1 MQKRLNTAFSAAF
14 AVAVW
19 LFWWL
24 RFPYDLGFQ
33 EQNQLLLFT
42 RSYAADALADS
53 GGLACLVAEFIT
65 QFYCIKWL
73 GALLLAGV
81 FLLLQLM
88 VWKAARTIGAARDCR
103 YRLSFLPSA
112 VLLVHMGDIYA
123 MLAFPVALIL
133 ALAAFLPLSRLE
145 HKTLYLILTIPA
157 GFWLI
162 GPAIYI
168 TVALHILTNWNYK
181 RAQSLWT
188 VAYTAAVVALFYNL
202 FQTQFPI
209 KDVIFGI
216 EYYRMPVVLPPLQL
230 AVAILTAL
238 VPWAMAKLPEVK
250 CGPLHQSILFVVL
263 LGATFCFT
271 NVTFD
276 RDTHE
281 LIAYDQMVRS
291 EDWNGIISSAR
302 KHPLKSEPACVCLN
316 LSLMMTGQ
324 LQNMFDFYQCGVEG
338 LVMPRVRDLIS
349 NVGSYE
355 AFWRLGFVNTAMRY
369 AFDSQESEGNNQK
382 SGRHTS
388 KLVECHI
395 VNGNYA
401 VAAKYINILKH
412 SLFYRSWA
420 LDMEKFLYNDAAVE
434 SHPVYGYLR
443 YSRFHDDFL
452 YNYGEMDKMLAILYN
467 INKNNV
473 MAGYYFQAYKNLE
486 KMGGDR

>member
-1 MQKRLNTAFSAAF
+1 MQKWLKIVCSAVF
-14 AVAVW
+14 GVAVW
-19 LFWWL
+19 MFWWL

-33 EQNQLLLFT
+33 EQNQLFLYT
-42 RSYAADALADS
+42 WGYAADTLADC

-65 QFYCIKWL
+65 QFFYVKWL
-73 GALLLAGV
+73 GALMLAGV
-81 FLLLQLM
+81 FVLLQVM
-88 VWKAARTIGAARDCR
+88 VWKAAVGALDCW
-103 YRLSFLPSA
+103 YLLSFLPSA
-112 VLLVHMGDIYA
+112 VLLLHMGDIYS
-123 MLAFPVALIL
+123 MLCFPVALIL
-133 ALAAFLPLSRLE
+133 ALALYLPLRVS
-145 HKTLYLILTIPA
+145 HGKTLYLLLAVPA

-162 GPAIYI
+162 GPAVYI
-168 TVALHILTNWNYK
+168 VVILHILTNWRYK
-181 RAQSLWT
+181 RMQSLWSAVYT
-188 VAYTAAVVALFYNL
+188 VAIVALFYNL
-202 FQTQFPI
+202 FQTQFPL

-216 EYYRMPVVLPPLQL
+216 EYYRMPVVLPPLQVAVFTLTSL
-230 AVAILTAL
+230 A
-238 VPWAMAKLPEVK
+238 PWAVAKLPEVK
-250 CGPLHQSILFVVL
+250 YQPLRQTISFACL
-263 LGATFCFT
+263 LGVTFCFT
-271 NVTFD
+271 NVSFD

-281 LIAYDQMVRS
+281 LIAYDQMVRA
-291 EDWNGIISSAR
+291 EDWNGIISRAR
-302 KHPLKSEPACVCLN
+302 KYPLKSEPACVCLN

-324 LQNMFDFYQCGVEG
+324 FQNMFDFYQCGVEG
-338 LVMPRVRDLIS
+338 LVMPRVRDFIS

-401 VAAKYINILKH
+401 VAAKYINLLKH

-420 LDMEKFLYNDAAVE
+420 QDMEKFLYNDAAVE

-467 INKNNV
+467 INNNNI

-486 KMGGDR
+486 SIGGSAQ